1 MGAYRFN
8 LPDIGEGLS
17 EGEIVRWHAELGAP
31 VTADAVL
38 VEVETDKAVVEIP
51 APVSGVVSEFGGNPG
66 DIVPVGNL
74 LAVIETEGEIKAVAP
89 KEASATPSPAP
100 TPRVAAPVAPAG
112 PATTTPSDAAPK
124 RVLAAPATRKLAV
137 ELGVDLAAVAG
148 SGPRGQITR
157 ADVEGAAQ
165 APAAKPALAAPVQAP
180 AAPAR
185 PEGED
190 RVVALRGLRRQVAK
204 SMTEA
209 WQNIPHVFDFRDV
222 DASELVKA
230 RQSLQDEVADGG
242 PRITYLP
249 LFVKAVVATLKRHPS
264 FNATIDLAR
273 EEIIHRHRYNIGVAT
288 ATPDGLIVPVIHDA
302 DTKSVFEL
310 AAEIERLAEA
320 TRERKV
326 SLADLGQ
333 GTFTISNFGSYGGV
347 RGTPIIRPPE
357 VAIAGFGRI
366 HEAVVPVDGAPAV
379 RRILPVV
386 ASFDHRVND
395 GAEIGAFISSLAG
408 YLSQPLRLLGSL

>member
-31 VTADAVL
+31 VTAHAVL

-100 TPRVAAPVAPAG
+100 
-112 PATTTPSDAAPK
+112 TTPSDAAPK

-288 ATPDGLIVPVIHDA
+288 TTPDGLIVPVIHDA